1 MVQTEAAVTPAEKYP
16 SARYLAPFVAFL
28 LFLTVSGRHLVSRY
42 WEAPIWVFVLGLIC
56 LWAWPRELSL
66 RVVRPWASVAIGALV
81 FVLWI
86 APDLLISGY
95 RNGPLFS
102 NAITGKLHSSLR
114 PAELQSGWILFWR
127 TLRAVTIVPIVE
139 ELFWR
144 AWLMRWLIDVDFR
157 KVRLG
162 TYAPLAFWVTAIL
175 FASEHGPYW
184 DVGLITGVIYNLWM
198 IRTRS
203 VADCILMHAV
213 TNGILSA
220 YVITTSQW
228 QYWQ

>member
-1 MVQTEAAVTPAEKYP
+1 MEKYP
-16 SARYLAPFVAFL
+16 SLRYVAPFVAFL
-28 LFLTVSGRHLVSRY
+28 LFLAISGQHLIPAF
-42 WEAPIWVFVLGLIC
+42 WEAPLWVVVLAAVC
-56 LWAWPRELSL
+56 VYFWPRELSVQPL
-66 RVVRPWASVAIGALV
+66 RPVASIGVGLVV

-86 APDLLISGY
+86 APDLLMPGY
-95 RNGPLFS
+95 RSSPLFS
-102 NAITGKLHSSLR
+102 NSITGQLHSSLK
-114 PAELQSGWILFWR
+114 PAELQSTWILFWR
-127 TLRAVTIVPIVE
+127 TVRAVMIVPVVE

-144 AWLMRWLIDVDFR
+144 GWLMRWLVNPDFE

-162 TYAPLAFWVTAIL
+162 TYTPLAFWVTAAL

-184 DVGLITGVIYNLWM
+184 DVGLVTGVIYNLWM

-213 TNGILSA
+213 TNALLSA
-220 YVITTSQW
+220 FVIATSQW